1 MDMEHSHTKME
12 TFTKEIG
19 KLMLD
24 MDKVNTIVLKP
35 AKQEW
40 PLGQM
45 ILNKMHQVAFQSLR
59 LLGKRWD
66 VTIRSTG
73 TSSLDIELIG
83 KESVR
88 MLMTFHLRTSEA
100 IKEVPCMQ
108 EILNQDT
115 AMLKTNNLLKE
126 LKEYLTPG
134 TCLKW
139 VTSTWTVAIWA
150 INKYQAQ
157 AVQEEIWECPTL
169 TKLKINTMGIISTRM
184 ITLVS
189 TIRWIINDVMIS
201 NDESKS
207 TNHLG
212 VFK

>member
-1 MDMEHSHTKME
+1 
-12 TFTKEIG
+12 
-19 KLMLD
+19 
-24 MDKVNTIVLKP
+24 
-35 AKQEW
+35 
-40 PLGQM
+40 
-45 ILNKMHQVAFQSLR
+45 
-59 LLGKRWD
+59 
-66 VTIRSTG
+66 
-73 TSSLDIELIG
+73 
-83 KESVR
+83 

-157 AVQEEIWECPTL
+157 AVQEEI
-169 TKLKINTMGIISTRM
+169 
-184 ITLVS
+184 
-189 TIRWIINDVMIS
+189 
-201 NDESKS
+201 
-207 TNHLG
+207 
-212 VFK
+212 